1 MALFTGEVGRIRAY
15 DEDTGVN
22 AELTYT
28 LDEQSGAY
36 QYFRMDQNRTSNE
49 GILTIVKVCLQIYQL

>member
-1 MALFTGEVGRIRAY
+1 MGRIRAY

-28 LDEQSGAY
+28 LDDQSGAY
-36 QYFRMDQNRTSNE
+36 AYFRMDQNRQSNE
-49 GILTIVKVCLQIYQL
+49 GILNIYKVGVWFSLVENNGL